1 MFVCSTFNDASLV
14 VKGVLLIYLKW
25 SPWQPGW
32 KIFDYLCM
40 VHHKPLKIPG
50 QKLLPILYKRATHIL
65 LSFREVQGWEMIS
78 AMRSFDLLILL
89 SIAFKVAGFILN
101 SKDYNSNW
109 LPHHT
114 TTITS
119 TSNALNFPVGGL
131 LITLE
136 HFTLKDN
143 ILPSFPKAES
153 WYVWS
158 PSAFKLKPY
167 RLGKNQKIEIAS
179 AENAKNNF
187 EIQQSMSRFVLF
199 CFRSIV
205 FTKRYS
211 YMSDTLLKS
220 SPADFGKRFM
230 LVLLRQK

>member
-1 MFVCSTFNDASLV
+1 MVKFSLVNFYLFSSMFVCSTFNDASLV

-40 VHHKPLKIPG
+40 VHHKPLKIHG
-50 QKLLPILYKRATHIL
+50 QKLLPILYESYTHTPFFPGSPGLGNDFRNEIL
-65 LSFREVQGWEMIS
+65 RFVNSAINCVQSGWIHFEQQ
-78 AMRSFDLLILL
+78 RLQ
-89 SIAFKVAGFILN
+89 FKLTTP
-101 SKDYNSNW
+101 S
-109 LPHHT
+109 P

-167 RLGKNQKIEIAS
+167 RLGKKP
-179 AENAKNNF
+179 ENRNS
-187 EIQQSMSRFVLF
+187 ESR
-199 CFRSIV
+199 
-205 FTKRYS
+205 KR
-211 YMSDTLLKS
+211 
-220 SPADFGKRFM
+220 
-230 LVLLRQK
+230 

>member
-1 MFVCSTFNDASLV
+1 MEKFSLVNFYLFSSMFVCSTFNDASLV

-32 KIFDYLCM
+32 KILIICAWFITNL
-40 VHHKPLKIPG
+40 LKSTAKNCL
-50 QKLLPILYKRATHIL
+50 QSFMRATHIL
-65 LSFREVQGWEMIS
+65 LSSREVQGWEMIS

-167 RLGKNQKIEIAS
+167 HLGKKP
-179 AENAKNNF
+179 ENRNS
-187 EIQQSMSRFVLF
+187 ESR
-199 CFRSIV
+199 
-205 FTKRYS
+205 KR
-211 YMSDTLLKS
+211 
-220 SPADFGKRFM
+220 
-230 LVLLRQK
+230 

>member
-32 KIFDYLCM
+32 KILIICAWFITNL
-40 VHHKPLKIPG
+40 LKSTAKNCF
-50 QKLLPILYKRATHIL
+50 QSFMRAIHIL

-143 ILPSFPKAES
+143 ILTSFPKAES

-167 RLGKNQKIEIAS
+167 RLGKNQKIEIAG

-211 YMSDTLLKS
+211 YMSNTLLKS